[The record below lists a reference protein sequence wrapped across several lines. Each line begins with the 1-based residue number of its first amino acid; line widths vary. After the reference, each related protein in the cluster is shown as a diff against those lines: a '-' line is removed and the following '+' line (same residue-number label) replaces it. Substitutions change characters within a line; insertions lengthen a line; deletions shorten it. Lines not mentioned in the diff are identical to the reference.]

1 MALQAPEGTML
12 YLFKEDF
19 LGELYEVAETDE
31 LEEDIEEESGEEE

>member
-19 LGELYEVAETDE
+19 LGEAYEVAETDE
-31 LEEDIEEESGEEE
+31 LEEEEGGEEE